1 MLKSVLAA
9 AAGLVMLAG
18 GAVAQQLSWP
28 QGETFTSRDYQDILH
43 QVTKPGARPATGAS
57 AIAGD
62 DSCQYANDNECDEPG
77 LGTGACVAGT
87 DHSDCWRLMAS

>member
-1 MLKSVLAA
+1 
-9 AAGLVMLAG
+9 MLAG

-87 DHSDCWRLMAS
+87 DHSDCWRLMAGVEDD